1 MKNIPAKIRRITEL
15 GWFEWI
21 VNIYASTTEEL
32 LAEGFSFDDF
42 DYEEDPTEE
51 QEWISSFMEVAKESG
66 LDLEV
71 IQFSLKAMKENPDLT
86 PAMAMRIGFDE
97 WVK

>member
-1 MKNIPAKIRRITEL
+1 MKNIPAKIRRVTEL
-15 GWFEWI
+15 NDDVWI
-21 VNIYASTTEEL
+21 VNIHASTTEEL
-32 LAEGFSFDDF
+32 LAVGFSVDDF
-42 DYEEDPTEE
+42 NYEEDPTEE
-51 QEWISSFMEVAKESG
+51 QEWISSFIEVAKESG